1 MTKHVVACARAVLA
15 GLPSLAQGGDR
26 IRSLGGPAALARAPA
41 TPQRVARA
49 SAPLRL
55 VRRAPAGRVPERV
68 TKFRRNER
76 GDPTCQPLAARH
88 AGVRR

>member
-1 MTKHVVACARAVLA
+1 MTRHVVAVAQASLA
-15 GLPSLAQGGDR
+15 GLPLV
-26 IRSLGGPAALARAPA
+26 RSAGTLVAHSRGPAALARAPA
-41 TPQRVARA
+41 TLRLVPRA

-76 GDPTCQPLAARH
+76 GSPPGLTSLAL
-88 AGVRR
+88 